1 MSKFFESIPYV
12 RYEGRDSKNPMAFR
26 YYDPNEIVNG
36 KPMREHL
43 KFAMAY
49 WHTMCAEGTDMFGVG
64 TIDKSYS
71 ACDPME
77 IAKNKAMNSIN
88 SQFYEHGLDV
98 NVYNFFLK
106 EESTADIDVYCTIG
120 DLSSF
125 FEKLVKTQ
133 NEDLNSLAVSAIH
146 NVFSEV
152 PDAVKSK
159 IINRLF
165 KESNGEICRLLSDYI
180 SKKFF
185 RIKIDSIDFHMSDI

>member
-1 MSKFFESIPYV
+1 MQASISVKISDMDYDKAV
-12 RYEGRDSKNPMAFR
+12 SLMKDKINTENPLKKMAFGFI
-26 YYDPNEIVNG
+26 EILPAKKVFTRLLN
-36 KPMREHL
+36 
-43 KFAMAY
+43 
-49 WHTMCAEGTDMFGVG
+49 
-64 TIDKSYS
+64 
-71 ACDPME
+71 ME